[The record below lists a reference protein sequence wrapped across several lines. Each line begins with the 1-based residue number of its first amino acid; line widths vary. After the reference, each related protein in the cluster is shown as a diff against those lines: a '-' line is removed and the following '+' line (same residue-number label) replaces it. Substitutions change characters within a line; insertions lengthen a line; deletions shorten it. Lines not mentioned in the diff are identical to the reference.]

1 MHTTPICY
9 QAPAIA
15 SIKTTNDKKE
25 HFINTQMIVSFSPSE
40 NENEISYTGLG
51 YTVRYRKGLDENG
64 NETEFVSG
72 AEFWMFGKIILWGW
86 IA

>member
-9 QAPAIA
+9 QAPVIA

-40 NENEISYTGLG
+40 NENETDILMLNGKTYTIKGTPAHHAESYKQD
-51 YTVRYRKGLDENG
+51 VKNG
-64 NETEFVSG
+64 AICLNL
-72 AEFWMFGKIILWGW
+72 IR
-86 IA
+86 